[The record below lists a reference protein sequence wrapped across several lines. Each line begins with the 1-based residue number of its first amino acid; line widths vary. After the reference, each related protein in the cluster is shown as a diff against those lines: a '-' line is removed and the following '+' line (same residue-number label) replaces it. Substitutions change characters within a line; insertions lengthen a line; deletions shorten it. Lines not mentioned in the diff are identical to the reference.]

1 MTDQLWQNKSLG
13 FLGAGNMAFGILSG
27 VLKANLIPA
36 SRIYAA
42 DIVEVCRQN
51 FAKYGTHTFESG
63 VEVVKSSDVIII
75 AVKPQQAAELLSG
88 MKQTLIEKKPLLIS
102 IMAGKTTEWIKEQIG
117 VPGLRVVRVMP
128 NLALTIGEGV
138 SLVHASPGCDSQDYE
153 RASSIFGTAGIVEKI
168 ENEDEIDNLTA
179 ITGCSPGYLFY
190 FIESL
195 TEAGVRAGINH
206 DLAERLA
213 VHAIAGAGNM
223 AKQFYEKPTGEKKTP
238 PELKEMVCS
247 RGGSTVKGIDYMRD
261 HKMTDIIA
269 DGARASMYRNRELAK
284 L

>member
-1 MTDQLWQNKSLG
+1 MAELWQNKTLG
-13 FLGAGNMAFGILSG
+13 FLGAGNMAYGILSG
-27 VLKANLIPA
+27 VLKVNLIPS

-51 FAKYGTHTFESG
+51 FSKHGTHTFDSG
-63 VEVVKSSDVIII
+63 TEVVKVSDVIII
-75 AVKPQQAAELLSG
+75 AVKPQQAADLLSS
-88 MKQTLIEKKPLLIS
+88 MKETIVQRKPLLIS
-102 IMAGKTTEWIKEQIG
+102 IMAGKTTDWIKEQVG
-117 VPGLRVVRVMP
+117 VPDLHVVRVMP

-138 SLVHASPGCDSQDYE
+138 SLVHASKGCTVEDYD

-195 TEAGVRAGINH
+195 TEAGVRAGISH
-206 DLAERLA
+206 DLSERLA

-223 AKQFYEKPTGEKKTP
+223 AKQLYEKPAGEKKTP
-238 PELKEMVCS
+238 SELREMVCS
-247 RGGSTVKGIDYMRD
+247 RGGSTVKGIDYMKE
-261 HKMTDIIA
+261 HKMTDIVA
-269 DGARASMYRNRELAK
+269 EGARASMDRNRELAK